1 MSDEI
6 RKIHQLKVDN
16 VTSILSALS
25 DIIFIIDSKGC
36 FLDYYSSDPSR
47 FLVDEKNIIGSSIYD
62 LFPKEEADYH
72 VSFFNDTMKTGKIN
86 SFEYSADNNGIKK
99 FFEARV
105 SKLDD
110 SSVLSIVR
118 DITEK
123 TNALNALAESEQKF
137 RKIADFLPEAVF
149 ETDSNLIVTYA
160 NKKTFDMFGHSI
172 EDLKKGIMVLDLIS
186 EDDVDRGKDNIAL
199 RFSDSLKFLSK
210 YTGIRKDKT
219 RFPISMHSSPVFLD
233 GKPAGIRGVIL
244 DVSYQ
249 EKINE
254 AMSRNQRLESL
265 GFLAGGIAH
274 DFNNL
279 ILGLFGSIEN
289 AKNELK
295 KNNIQ
300 DAVTTLNHSLSAFER
315 ARGLTHQLLTFSKG
329 GKPIKKVGNVIRTL
343 KDAINFA
350 FSGKNI
356 IPEVNFENEVV
367 ACNYDDSQISQVI
380 DNILI
385 NAIQACLENGRISIQ
400 TKQKFL
406 GKNNET
412 LLNPGKYLSII
423 LKDNGKGFDK
433 DIISKIFD
441 PFFTTKE
448 KGNGLGLAISWS
460 IVKNH
465 GGTICVRSDKNG
477 TAFEVL
483 LPLSNENIPLEDK
496 KDAVRNPGNLKV
508 MVMDDE
514 FLIREVAGKIL
525 TDYGFTV
532 EKAENGNEALEKYQA
547 AMNDNKK
554 FDVVILDLT
563 IPGGMGGVET
573 LKELKEIDP
582 QVNAIASSGFSED
595 SVISNPES
603 FGFTTSIP
611 KPYLKEKLFAVVS
624 ESIVKLKDQSS

>member
-25 DIIFIIDSKGC
+25 DIIFIIDSKGY

-47 FLVDEKNIIGSSIYD
+47 FFVDEKNIIGSSIYD
-62 LFPKEEADYH
+62 LFPKKEADYH

-86 SFEYSADNNGIKK
+86 SFEYSADHNGIKK

-118 DITEK
+118 DITDK
-123 TNALNALAESEQKF
+123 ANALNALAESEQKF

-160 NKKTFDMFGHSI
+160 NKKTIEMFGHSI

-186 EDDVDRGKDNIAL
+186 EDEVDRGKDNIAL
-199 RFSDSLKFLSK
+199 RFNNSLKFLSK

-219 RFPISMHSSPVFLD
+219 RFPISMHSSPIFLD

-279 ILGLFGSIEN
+279 VLGLFGSIEN
-289 AKNELK
+289 ARCELK
-295 KNNIQ
+295 KGNIQ
-300 DAVTTLNHSLSAFER
+300 DAVTTLNYSLSAFER
-315 ARGLTHQLLTFSKG
+315 ARRLTHQLLTFSKG
-329 GKPIKKVGNVIRTL
+329 GKPIKKIGNVIQTL
-343 KDAINFA
+343 KDAIDFT

-356 IPEVNFENEVV
+356 IPEVSFESEVV

-385 NAIQACLENGRISIQ
+385 NAIQACLVNGKITIQ
-400 TKQKFL
+400 TRHKFL
-406 GKNNET
+406 RKNNT
-412 LLNPGKYLSII
+412 SLLNPGNYLSII
-423 LKDNGKGFDK
+423 LKDNGKGLDK

-465 GGTICVRSDKNG
+465 GGTICVQSDKNG

-496 KDAVRNPGNLKV
+496 KGAVRNPDNLKV
-508 MVMDDE
+508 MIMDDE

-547 AMNDNKK
+547 AMSDNKK

-573 LKELKEIDP
+573 LKKLKEIDP

-595 SVISNPES
+595 AVIANPES

-611 KPYLKEKLFAVVS
+611 KPYLKEKLFSVVS
-624 ESIVKLKDQSS
+624 ESVKLKDQSS